1 MARPADWSALGMD
14 SDPTPGDPDRI
25 DELITSQD
33 DLVEL
38 ADTIDSGLDSILDTT
53 DGAFVG
59 KTADALRDVIDGDLR
74 NYVSTFRQAHVD
86 VQSALRTFSGV
97 MREQQRRADAALE
110 AAAALAEDDEEGRAT
125 HKSTAEDAKDALQ
138 DAASTAAAAIRDA
151 AESIASPID
160 ECEEFWKALG
170 WLALIL
176 VIPAMIVGGP
186 LALFTIALNVALLIK
201 TAVDF
206 SQGKASITE
215 LVLSIIGV
223 IAPTTKGI
231 NLANVWK
238 GLKGAG
244 VGAWAGGKNLFLGGP
259 NALGLFGRLGL
270 GVDDAFRATNIWL
283 SNGLKGIGGLHVPNL
298 TFMPGIKGFTMTGGS
313 FGKGFSVIPASAE
326 LTVINLMGAKTF
338 FGLRSVIGGLNGIR
352 GLGSSLG
359 AGLINGVRGLNGLR
373 FFLPV
378 AADEMGNGL
387 AFALKI
393 GVIDRGLFG
402 MYRYGAF
409 AGGQFLG
416 VTSKVSG
423 GIAAGLDVLRPGA
436 GLGSLPSISTGQF
449 TPGITGGG
457 IASGLGNL
465 TPTQLSGSIGT
476 INLSGFHGLGGKLS
490 ASMPSIDARV
500 VDIPATGG
508 TIGGVGHLDLPTL
521 GPMSSVTAPGTGG
534 INVPSMGTGAGAL
547 DAGPVNVPNLGS
559 VGTGSVRFSPPTA
572 GVGRLE
578 GLPSVSTPSV
588 GHINLPATGQVDVPS
603 VAQINVPSLGSVSSG
618 SHVIHIDMPSVD
630 ARITDI
636 PTAGSMAHVDM
647 PSAGHLD
654 LPAVNLSRL
663 DTPSVHPGRVDL
675 PSVNIGRADV
685 PSVDARGV
693 SGVNVD
699 VGRVEVPSV
708 GTGAANGADLNL
720 AHVDVPS
727 GLNATHVDAPSVT
740 AAGTPGVNLAHVD
753 VPALGTTP
761 AAHLDT
767 PTPAHVA
774 TPAHIATPGTGHPTT
789 PAAEVS
795 HVSPTPTPTPAN
807 TGGLN
812 PPGAHIVDLPQLG
825 QVDLSALAS
834 RTIEVRMM
842 TGVRLNFQHTFT
854 NIDLSLPGV
863 SVRVT
868 PGTGPHGTNIHV
880 NTGGVQG
887 VTAWHAVQNSQDVLI
902 VQRALP
908 NNGGTDQWTYS
919 LSAANNW
926 APVGGMQHFPPG
938 TLATSHVLGPMPPT
952 NASLTGNPGL
962 TAVHGPVN
970 PPHLNPA
977 NLPAQGPAAP
987 PVTVNVPGVTNAQIQ
1002 VHFGTTPGQITGV
1015 TPLQAAGAPPVTA
1028 QHLSGA
1034 GPNGTDLVRV
1044 DHAVS
1049 AVEIRRLDLTLGAAG
1064 GPTPVRDERLITLAG
1079 GPHASTTVGID
1090 LLGSNAV
1097 RHVSGPPLPP
1107 GQPRYTAGGELSLPA
1122 PGGFQLYDLATGLPG
1137 RTGTHLT
1144 GGGAG
1149 NNLYVLT
1156 GAGRP
1161 QLTDALAVP
1170 HPGATV
1176 APVQGVYHVRTPQTP
1191 AGVVSVH
1198 TANGAFSH
1206 DAIRIEGGGYLSGP
1220 HLVDAAGNRIAGATV
1235 TPQHPAVPP
1244 TPQPPSAFRI
1254 EDGNRHIVVGLDGVR
1269 THDVLTLQGT
1279 NDLVHIPA
1287 GQGPPVRVDAVGSN
1301 QGAITQVG
1309 GEFHV
1314 PAPGNRTTVFD
1325 AGNGN
1330 HTHDL
1335 LDIQGG
1341 PLAGSRLHVDL
1352 TGTPGHALDGAGT
1365 RTHTAV
1371 PLQGTGHVALVPN
1384 TPGGAPARTDL
1395 TGVDQGAITR
1405 VGNEFHV
1412 PAPNNRTTVYGP
1424 NGTHTH
1430 DLLTL
1435 QGGPLAGGEIRI
1447 GLGGT
1452 PPRLDGAVVV
1462 PQQGGGFRIHQG
1474 DHHIAVNAQG
1484 VHTDDITTPTPA
1496 QGSGLVHTPT
1506 TGANPVPVLKDMNGA
1521 PVPHASVTAGPGST
1535 LTVTRGVVDGG
1546 GAPVGRTLQL
1556 HPAGAVDL
1564 LDANLARMD
1573 DVRVAARPGGA
1584 GFRINQDG
1592 EILLVDAG
1600 GRVDLAAV
1608 DTAGTGVFRVHDGQG
1623 AHQFD
1628 TIQLTDSVGTRFIR
1642 TDTHTLLDGELT
1654 PVPAG
1659 GHTVT
1664 PQPGGG
1670 YRVDGFP
1677 GTRAGEYKL
1686 YDNLGRITE
1695 QRINIVDKGTLKPN
1709 EYLKVTHPT
1718 DGVTKP
1724 TWERVR
1730 LDGTGNPQA
1739 VTGARGWY
1747 DGGTLNTKG
1756 LGEGRVQL
1764 LSHSGVEVFE
1774 RRPLPNGHVLDSYH
1788 SPAGVGD
1795 FGRFNQRGGWTEY
1808 DANGAVVRFGTR
1820 HWGESGRSW
1829 FDVTTTLG
1837 VDTRVRHFQA
1847 TPDGGHVLAGLDNK
1861 PLTQSFAKTTWTR
1874 YDSEYRPIANG
1885 TRDWGPGRGFTD
1897 TMVHPKSGA
1906 NVVVHEKWGRFTWS
1920 AHDVRRFH
1928 QTKIGADGV
1937 PKAEYTSWSAHGKEN
1952 GAGLTLKNGDFLEIR
1967 RFAEQR
1973 PPVAWRSLM
1982 SSDYRAVNL
1991 DNVPWLKKD
2000 GKLQVHTF
2008 TQTPAGGGAPVH
2020 GVRLVSGDTTTDI
2033 LRGGI
2038 VVRES
2043 RKLLNG
2049 DTLTVGDVKM
2059 PNGVNLH
2066 DGYLPWSQ
2074 GTGKPQGHRTYSGA
2088 DFTSATIDGRRVV
2101 WQDRVAV
2108 NPAGNDWYTP
2118 NVPGRQWNVVRS
2130 GLDDGTVVEYR
2141 PAPGQQTPAHLNNG
2155 DWTRYDHHGLVVARQ
2170 DTWPDPAGTGNPI
2183 QVTSTGM
2190 LDGNVR
2196 WTDSLGNGGV
2206 RKLNH
2211 HRGDVTAWGWDR
2223 ESFQD
2228 FDRTG
2233 QLVRDHRL
2241 LGKGTTIDS
2250 WSVPHP
2256 AGGRTWHWNKIEAN
2270 GTIKTFGTGP
2280 GDRVRQWIDGDG
2292 NPLPDWQPGAVWKD
2306 QVTSVNHTV
2315 QEILAKPAGTSW
2327 LTDVPHRVREYAA
2340 NPAGLNTI
2348 DRHVWKEYDNGVEI
2362 GRKIELQDGTYLE
2375 SEDWH
2380 KQWRRYGTDGV
2391 TMIDQRTVAGFVW
2404 HTDTFGRVSLAGR
2417 ETNFT
2422 GALADFRGFN
2432 RTWKEA
2438 NIWQWGASI
2447 DGVSTVK
2454 PFAYRAGRQLL
2465 VEFVQEWILDFTMN
2479 LAVYGIVAAAT
2490 GTPFT
2495 VTDVAKAAFGATI
2508 SAGVKGTF
2516 SAGHLAA
2523 YRGGPWRTGL
2533 GQVDE
2538 GNPYNRRPNDK
2549 NWGDEWGGNEK
2560 VLRWRLGSYDFG
2572 VGLSSS
2578 VVAGFVGGAAT
2589 AAVFG
2594 VKDKDG
2600 NTVKLHGT
2608 DALLAG
2614 AIGAAGGAIAGV
2626 STGLGRTL
2634 LTNNL
2639 GGRWFH
2645 RGGFLDTIA
2654 IGAAGKLIDKTFY
2667 QLFLMKELTVSIG
2680 PGYYTH
2686 PVDGSNGGTT
2696 A

>member
-1 MARPADWSALGMD
+1 MARPADWSALGLD
-14 SDPTPGDPDRI
+14 SDPTPGDADRI
-25 DELITSQD
+25 DALITSQD

-38 ADTIDSGLDSILDTT
+38 ADTIDSGLNDILDTT

-59 KTADALRDVIDGDLR
+59 KTADALREVIDGDLR

-86 VQSALRTFSGV
+86 VQTALRTYAGV

-110 AAAALAEDDEEGRAT
+110 AAAALAEDDEAGRET
-125 HKSTAEDAKDALQ
+125 HRSTAEDARDTLQ
-138 DAASTAAAAIRDA
+138 DAASTAALTIRDA
-151 AESIASPID
+151 ADSIASPID
-160 ECEEFWKALG
+160 ECEEIWKALG

-206 SQGKASITE
+206 SQGKASITD

-244 VGAWAGGKNLFLGGP
+244 IDAWAGGRNLFLGGP

-270 GVDDAFRATNIWL
+270 GVDDAFRATNVWL
-283 SNGLKGIGGLHVPNL
+283 NNGLKGIGGLHVPNL
-298 TFMPGIKGFTMTGGS
+298 AFMPGIKGFTMTGGS
-313 FGKGFSVIPASAE
+313 FGKGFGVIPASAE

-359 AGLINGVRGLNGLR
+359 TTMINGVRGLNGLR

-378 AADEMGNGL
+378 AADELGHGL
-387 AFALKI
+387 GFALKI
-393 GVIDRGLFG
+393 GVIDRGVFG
-402 MYRYGAF
+402 LYRYGAF

-416 VTSKVSG
+416 ATSKISG

-449 TPGITGGG
+449 TPNVTGGG
-457 IASGLGNL
+457 IASGLGNMS
-465 TPTQLSGSIGT
+465 PTSLSGSIGT
-476 INLSGFHGLGGKLS
+476 INLSGFNGLGGKLS
-490 ASMPSIDARV
+490 VSVPGIDARV
-500 VDIPATGG
+500 VDIPSTGG
-508 TIGGVGHLDLPTL
+508 FGSVGRIDLPTL
-521 GPMSSVTAPGTGG
+521 GPVSSVTAPGTGG
-534 INVPSMGTGAGAL
+534 IHVPSISTGAGAPVG
-547 DAGPVNVPNLGS
+547 GPVNVPSLGS
-559 VGTGSVRFSPPTA
+559 VGAGGARISPPSV
-572 GVGRLE
+572 GVGHLD

-588 GHINLPATGQVDVPS
+588 GHIDLPATGQVDVPS
-603 VAQINVPSLGSVSSG
+603 VGQVNVPSLGSVSSG
-618 SHVIHIDMPSVD
+618 SHAVHIDMPSVD

-636 PTAGSMAHVDM
+636 PAAGTIARVDM
-647 PSAGHLD
+647 PSAGRLD
-654 LPAVNLSRL
+654 LPSVNLSRF
-663 DTPSVHPGRVDL
+663 DTPSVHTGRADL
-675 PSVNIGRADV
+675 PSVNIARADV
-685 PSVDARGV
+685 PSVDVRGV
-693 SGVNVD
+693 SGADVN

-708 GTGAANGADLNL
+708 GTGGANGADLHL
-720 AHVDVPS
+720 THADVPSGASAAHVDVPS
-727 GLNATHVDAPSVT
+727 AIAD
-740 AAGTPGVNLAHVD
+740 TPAVNLAHVD
-753 VPALGTTP
+753 VPALGTA
-761 AAHLDT
+761 AAHVTT
-767 PTPAHVA
+767 PTPAPARVDTPTADVTHVA
-774 TPAHIATPGTGHPTT
+774 
-789 PAAEVS
+789 
-795 HVSPTPTPTPAN
+795 PTPTPTPAN
-807 TGGLN
+807 TGGLSA
-812 PPGAHIVDLPQLG
+812 PTPGSYAVDLPKLG
-825 QVDLSALAS
+825 RVDLAVLAS

-842 TGVRLNFQHTFT
+842 TGQQFNFLHTFT
-854 NIDLSLPGV
+854 NIDSSLPGV

-868 PGTGPHGTNIHV
+868 PGTGPHGTNVHV
-880 NTGGVQG
+880 DTGGVQG
-887 VTAWHAVQNSQDVLI
+887 VIAWHAVQNSQDVLV

-908 NNGGTDQWTYS
+908 NNGGTDQWTYH
-919 LSAANNW
+919 LSAADNW
-926 APVGGMQHFPPG
+926 APAGGMQHFPPG
-938 TLATSHVLGPMPPT
+938 TLANSHVLGAMPPHSQGQ
-952 NASLTGNPGL
+952 AGLLTPP
-962 TAVHGPVN
+962 PVN
-970 PPHLNPA
+970 QPV
-977 NLPAQGPAAP
+977 QGPPNAP
-987 PVTVNVPGVTNAQIQ
+987 TTVNVPGVTNAQLQ
-1002 VHFGTTPGQITGV
+1002 VQFGAAPGRITGV
-1015 TPLQAAGAPPVTA
+1015 TPVHAAGAPPISVR
-1028 QHLSGA
+1028 HLPGA
-1034 GPNGTDLVRV
+1034 GPDNTDLVRV
-1044 DHAVS
+1044 DHTVS
-1049 AVEIRRLDLTLGAAG
+1049 AAEIRRIDLAPDATGTLA
-1064 GPTPVRDERLITLAG
+1064 PIRDERLITLAG
-1079 GPHASTTVGID
+1079 GPHQGTRIAVDLID
-1090 LLGSNAV
+1090 ANAV
-1097 RHVSGPPLPP
+1097 RQVSGPPLPP
-1107 GQPRYTAGGELSLPA
+1107 GQALYTGGELNLPT
-1122 PGGFQLYDLATGLPG
+1122 PGGFQLYDPATGLPG
-1137 RTGTHLT
+1137 RTGTQLT
-1144 GGGAG
+1144 GGTAG

-1156 GAGRP
+1156 GGGRP

-1176 APVQGVYHVRTPQTP
+1176 TQVQGMFHVRTPQTP
-1191 AGVVSVH
+1191 AGVVAVH
-1198 TANGAFSH
+1198 TADGAFSH
-1206 DAIRIEGGGYLSGP
+1206 EAIRIEGGGYLRGQ

-1244 TPQPPSAFRI
+1244 TPQPPTAFRI
-1254 EDGNRHIVVGLDGVR
+1254 ENGNRHLVVGLDGAR
-1269 THDVLTLQGT
+1269 THDVLTLRGT
-1279 NDLVHIPA
+1279 NDFVHIPA
-1287 GQGPPVRVDAVGSN
+1287 GQGTPVRVDAAGVN
-1301 QGAITQVG
+1301 QGAITSVG

-1314 PAPGNRTTVFD
+1314 PALGNRTTVFD
-1325 AGNGN
+1325 AANGT

-1335 LDIQGG
+1335 LDVQGG

-1352 TGTPGHALDGAGT
+1352 GGTPGHVLDGSGT
-1365 RTHTAV
+1365 RTHIVV
-1371 PLQGTGHVALVPN
+1371 PLQGTGHVALVPV
-1384 TPGGAPARTDL
+1384 TPGGALARTDL
-1395 TGVDQGAITR
+1395 AGVDQGAITR
-1405 VGNEFHV
+1405 VGDEFHV
-1412 PAPNNRTTVYGP
+1412 PAPNNRTTVYGLD
-1424 NGTHTH
+1424 GTHTH

-1435 QGGPLAGGEIRI
+1435 QGGPLAGSEIRI

-1462 PQQGGGFRIHQG
+1462 PQQGGGFRIQHG
-1474 DHHIAVNAQG
+1474 DTHVAVDAQG
-1484 VHTDDITTPTPA
+1484 VHTDDIATLTPA
-1496 QGSGLVHTPT
+1496 QGSGLVHTPA

-1521 PVPHASVTAGPGST
+1521 PVPHASVTAGPGGT
-1535 LTVTRGVVDGG
+1535 FTVTRGVVDGG
-1546 GAPVGRTLQL
+1546 GAPIGRFLEF
-1556 HPAGAVDL
+1556 HPAGAVNL
-1564 LDANLARMD
+1564 LDADLARLD
-1573 DVRVAARPGGA
+1573 DVRVAARPSGA
-1584 GFRINQDG
+1584 GFRITQDG

-1600 GRVDLAAV
+1600 GRVDLAAA

-1628 TIQLTDSVGTRFIR
+1628 AVQITDSVGTRFIR
-1642 TDTHTLLDGELT
+1642 TDTHTLLDGELS
-1654 PVPAG
+1654 PVPPG

-1677 GTRAGEYKL
+1677 GVRAGEYKL

-1695 QRINIVDKGTLKPN
+1695 QRIDVVTKGTVKPN

-1730 LDGTGNPQA
+1730 LDAAGTPRP

-1747 DGGTLNTKG
+1747 DGGTLDTKG
-1756 LGEGRVQL
+1756 LGQGRVHL
-1764 LSHSGVEVFE
+1764 VSHSGGTVFE
-1774 RRPLPNGHVLDSYH
+1774 RRTLPDGHVLDAYH
-1788 SPAGVGD
+1788 SSAGVGD

-1808 DANGAVVRFGTR
+1808 DANGAVVRHGTR

-1829 FDVTTTLG
+1829 FDVTTTMG
-1837 VDTRVRHFQA
+1837 IDTRVRHFQA
-1847 TPDGGHVLAGLDNK
+1847 TPDGGHVLAQLDNK

-1874 YDSEYRPIANG
+1874 YDGDHRPIAHG

-1897 TMVHPKSGA
+1897 TMLHPRTGES
-1906 NVVVHEKWGRFTWS
+1906 VVVHEKWGRFTWS
-1920 AHDVRRFH
+1920 PHDVRRFH

-1952 GAGLTLKNGDFLEIR
+1952 GAGVTLKNGDLLETR

-1973 PPVAWRSLM
+1973 PPVSWQWLTSG
-1982 SSDYRAVNL
+1982 DYRAMNL
-1991 DNVPWLKKD
+1991 DQVPWLKRD
-2000 GKLQVHTF
+2000 NNLQVHHF

-2020 GVRLVSGDTTTDI
+2020 GMRFVSADTTTDV
-2033 LRGGI
+2033 LRTGV

-2049 DTLTVGDVKM
+2049 DTLTVGDVKL
-2059 PNGVNLH
+2059 PAGVTRH

-2074 GTGKPQGHRTYSGA
+2074 GAGKPQGHRTYNGA
-2088 DFTSATIDGRRVV
+2088 DFTSPTIDGRRVI

-2108 NPAGNDWYTP
+2108 GPAGGDWYTP
-2118 NVPGRQWNVVRS
+2118 NIPGRQWNVVRS

-2141 PAPGQQTPAHLNNG
+2141 PAPGQAPPVHLNNG

-2170 DTWPDPAGTGNPI
+2170 DTWPDPAGTGNHI

-2190 LDGNVR
+2190 LDGTVR
-2196 WTDSLGNGGV
+2196 WTDSLGNSGV

-2211 HRGDVTAWGWDR
+2211 HRGDVTPWGWDR
-2223 ESFQD
+2223 ETFQD
-2228 FDRTG
+2228 FDLSG

-2241 LGKGTTIDS
+2241 LAKGTTIDA
-2250 WSVPHP
+2250 WSVPDP
-2256 AGGRTWHWNKIEAN
+2256 AGGRTWHWNKVGAD
-2270 GTIKTFGTGP
+2270 GTVRAFGTGP
-2280 GDRVRQWIDGDG
+2280 GDRIRRWFDADGTQ
-2292 NPLPDWQPGAVWKD
+2292 LPDWRPGARWQD
-2306 QVTSVNHTV
+2306 QVPGTNQVV
-2315 QEILAKPAGTSW
+2315 QEIPAKPAGTSW
-2327 LTDVPHRVREYAA
+2327 FTDAPHRVREYTAD
-2340 NPAGLNTI
+2340 PAGLGTI
-2348 DRHVWKEYDNGVEI
+2348 DPHVWKEYENGVEI
-2362 GRKIELQDGTYLE
+2362 GRKVELRDGTYLE

-2391 TMIDQRTVAGFVW
+2391 TLIDQRTVAGLVW
-2404 HTDTFGRVSLAGR
+2404 HTDTFGRVSLVGR

-2422 GALADFRGFN
+2422 GALAEFRGFS

-2438 NIWQWGASI
+2438 NIWQWGASV
-2447 DGVSTVK
+2447 DGASTVT

-2490 GTPFT
+2490 GTPFG
-2495 VTDVAKAAFGATI
+2495 VTDVAKAAFGATV

-2549 NWGDEWGGNEK
+2549 NWGDEWAGNEK
-2560 VLRWRLGSYDFG
+2560 VLRWRTGSYDFG
-2572 VGLSSS
+2572 VGLASGM
-2578 VVAGFVGGAAT
+2578 VAGFVGGAAT

-2600 NTVKLHGT
+2600 NTVKLSGT

-2614 AIGAAGGAIAGV
+2614 AIGMAGGAIGGI

-2639 GGRWFH
+2639 AGRWFH

-2654 IGAAGKLIDKTFY
+2654 IGASGKLIDKTFY

-2686 PVDGSNGGTT
+2686 PADGSNGGTT